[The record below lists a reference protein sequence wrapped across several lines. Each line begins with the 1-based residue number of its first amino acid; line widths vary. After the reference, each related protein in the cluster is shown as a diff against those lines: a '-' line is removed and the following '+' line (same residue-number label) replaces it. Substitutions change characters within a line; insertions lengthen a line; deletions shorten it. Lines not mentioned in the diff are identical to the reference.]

1 MWGKQCVGNKF
12 PSLRSQVRCP
22 PSIPLLNEKGDR
34 DDSKLAQEHP
44 TEDKS
49 SEERTSDPPLGTTKP
64 VQEKVGPGEPAKR
77 TKDEDGTEKEAT
89 QETISGDSDGQ
100 DRAEKEIESA
110 VEKTI
115 QESEIGAKSGEKPV
129 LESDLEL
136 KEDEDGP
143 KPMHKPVQD
152 TENPKVDGQDKA
164 EEEIESAEEKPIQE
178 TEVVAKSGEK
188 PVLESDLELKED
200 EDGPKPMHQPVQDT
214 ENPKVDGQDKAEEEI
229 ESAVEKPIQ
238 ESEVAAKSGERPVL
252 ESDLELKEDEDGPK
266 PMHQPVQDT
275 ENPKVDGQ
283 DKAEEEIE
291 SAVEK
296 PIQESEIAAKSGE
309 KPVQESED
317 VGKKPKLLDPV
328 QETENP
334 TVSSTVFDSMPQP
347 VQDTENPKG
356 DGQDK
361 AEEEIE
367 SSVEK
372 PIQESEVSAKS
383 GEKPVQESDL
393 ESKEGEDGPKPL
405 DPVQETENPAV
416 GSTTKSEL
424 ENTSVEDSG
433 KQGGMADPKMPGPV
447 QETKNPDEGSTEKRE
462 LEDKSVEESGKQGN
476 GGESDSQRNVAG
488 SMPSDSKMAEPIQE
502 SEDSVGAKN
511 ETEHKT
517 TGAQGG
523 HQVVDDKQN
532 GDLPRDVPVQNSA
545 AQHQAIFEIPLDW
558 RINFGS
564 IFLDSDRV
572 LKYYVISLKKCFEEK
587 IGNRAFVPTK
597 G

>member
-12 PSLRSQVRCP
+12 PSLRSQVRSP

-49 SEERTSDPPLGTTKP
+49 SEEETSDPPLGTTKP

-77 TKDEDGTEKEAT
+77 TKDEVGTEKEAT
-89 QETISGDSDGQ
+89 QGTISGDLDGQ

-110 VEKTI
+110 VEKPI

-129 LESDLEL
+129 QESDLEL

-143 KPMHKPVQD
+143 KRMPQPVQDTENPKVDDQDKAEEEIESSVEKPIQESEVAAKSGERHVLESDLELKEDEDGAKRMPQSVQD

-164 EEEIESAEEKPIQE
+164 EEEIESA
-178 TEVVAKSGEK
+178 
-188 PVLESDLELKED
+188 L
-200 EDGPKPMHQPVQDT
+200 
-214 ENPKVDGQDKAEEEI
+214 
-229 ESAVEKPIQ
+229 EKPIQ
-238 ESEVAAKSGERPVL
+238 ESEVV
-252 ESDLELKEDEDGPK
+252 
-266 PMHQPVQDT
+266 
-275 ENPKVDGQ
+275 
-283 DKAEEEIE
+283 
-291 SAVEK
+291 
-296 PIQESEIAAKSGE
+296 AKSGE

-317 VGKKPKLLDPV
+317 VGKKPAPETIQERAVLELKEDEDGPKLLDPV

-416 GSTTKSEL
+416 GSTTESEL

-447 QETKNPDEGSTEKRE
+447 QETKNPDEGSTEKKE
-462 LEDKSVEESGKQGN
+462 LENKCRRKRQGWQRRRKRLAEESGWIDAIQFQD
-476 GGESDSQRNVAG
+476 GGTNPRIR
-488 SMPSDSKMAEPIQE
+488 K
-502 SEDSVGAKN
+502 VGRC
-511 ETEHKT
+511 EE
-517 TGAQGG
+517 
-523 HQVVDDKQN
+523 
-532 GDLPRDVPVQNSA
+532 RD
-545 AQHQAIFEIPLDW
+545 
-558 RINFGS
+558 R
-564 IFLDSDRV
+564 
-572 LKYYVISLKKCFEEK
+572 
-587 IGNRAFVPTK
+587 T
-597 G
+597 